1 MRPRGGVAVPQPPS
15 CVRVRDLLHPRGS
28 VRAWRLPGLLTGLG
42 QLYPRP
48 DSTVRLSSE
57 RIHTDP
63 HRGRVTNRAPGPQC
77 GQTQPSAS
85 ACASLANQPR
95 QRAMDDTCV
104 TVTALLTD
112 GRGSVINECISVK
125 IRLDPLNPVLGLA
138 KQHLGFSVT
147 NPIPFCDLA
156 VR

>member
-1 MRPRGGVAVPQPPS
+1 
-15 CVRVRDLLHPRGS
+15 
-28 VRAWRLPGLLTGLG
+28 
-42 QLYPRP
+42 
-48 DSTVRLSSE
+48 
-57 RIHTDP
+57 
-63 HRGRVTNRAPGPQC
+63 
-77 GQTQPSAS
+77 
-85 ACASLANQPR
+85 
-95 QRAMDDTCV
+95 MDDTCV